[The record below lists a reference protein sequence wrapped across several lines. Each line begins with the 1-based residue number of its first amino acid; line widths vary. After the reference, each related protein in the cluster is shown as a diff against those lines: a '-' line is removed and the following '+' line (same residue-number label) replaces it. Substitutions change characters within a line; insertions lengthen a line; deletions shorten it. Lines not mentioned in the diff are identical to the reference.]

1 MIATTG
7 ASINQFKTN
16 FLDPLISS
24 LSTQKWRT
32 SLNLDFLKQTH
43 SIIITNG
50 LSHNNPFLLH
60 NLLLHSLPSI
70 SLSAAADLTYIFTL
84 FRRTD
89 SPTTSLCN
97 SMIKAFSTSSAPRMS
112 ISCFAIMRKEG
123 VPPNKHTFPLL
134 LKALSRFQIGKNEN
148 PFQIYGQIVKFGLG
162 FDGFVG
168 NSLVSAFANCGYVGV
183 ARKMFD
189 GMLVKDLIAW
199 TAMIDGYVKNS
210 CAVEAME
217 CFLEMK
223 SMGVR
228 VDEVTVVSVLRVAG
242 MMRIV
247 WFGRW
252 VHGFYVE
259 SGRVR
264 WDVHVGSALIDMYS
278 KCGFYNDARQ
288 VFDEMS
294 HRNLVCWSAL
304 SAGYVQCN
312 RFRDALLVFQE
323 MLCEK
328 VEPNELTLTSVL
340 TACAQLGALDRGKWV
355 HRYIN
360 RNGLKVNSMLG
371 TALINM
377 YAKCGCISD
386 SFLVFK
392 KIPIKDVYPWTA
404 MINGFAMHGDA
415 VNALSLFYQMSNY
428 GIRPNEVTFLA
439 VLSACSHGG
448 LVDEGRELFGSMTCV
463 YNLKPKV
470 DHYGCMVDLLGRAG
484 HLEEAM
490 KLTYDMPME
499 PTPGVWGALFSACMI
514 HKGYGLGA
522 QIGEHLIELQPHHS
536 GRYALLANLYSMCQN
551 WEAVARVRK
560 LMKQKGVEKIPG
572 WSWIEL
578 NGLIQEFIS
587 FDKSHNESKVV
598 YSILDSIS
606 IQLEVEGCVRDT
618 TNLRMFDVD

>member
-1 MIATTG
+1 MNATTG

-16 FLDPLISS
+16 FLDPLVSS

-43 SIIITNG
+43 SIVITNG
-50 LSHNNPFLLH
+50 LSHSKPFLLH
-60 NLLLHSLPSI
+60 NLLLHSLPFI
-70 SLSAAADLTYIFTL
+70 SLSSAADLSYIFTL

-97 SMIKAFSTSSAPRMS
+97 SMIKAFSTSSVPRMS

-210 CAVEAME
+210 CSVEAME

-228 VDEVTVVSVLRVAG
+228 VDEVTVVSVLRMAG

-278 KCGFYNDARQ
+278 KCGFYNDACQ

-304 SAGYVQCN
+304 IAGYVQCN

-328 VEPNELTLTSVL
+328 VKPNELTLTSVL
-340 TACAQLGALDRGKWV
+340 TACAQLGALDRGKW
-355 HRYIN
+355 
-360 RNGLKVNSMLG
+360 
-371 TALINM
+371 
-377 YAKCGCISD
+377 
-386 SFLVFK
+386 
-392 KIPIKDVYPWTA
+392 IPVKDVYPWTA

-448 LVDEGRELFGSMTCV
+448 LVDEGRD
-463 YNLKPKV
+463 K
-470 DHYGCMVDLLGRAG
+470 H
-484 HLEEAM
+484 HLHTAEC
-490 KLTYDMPME
+490 
-499 PTPGVWGALFSACMI
+499 AC
-514 HKGYGLGA
+514 
-522 QIGEHLIELQPHHS
+522 
-536 GRYALLANLYSMCQN
+536 
-551 WEAVARVRK
+551 
-560 LMKQKGVEKIPG
+560 
-572 WSWIEL
+572 
-578 NGLIQEFIS
+578 
-587 FDKSHNESKVV
+587 
-598 YSILDSIS
+598 
-606 IQLEVEGCVRDT
+606 
-618 TNLRMFDVD
+618 

>member
-1 MIATTG
+1 MNATTG

-43 SIIITNG
+43 SIVITNG
-50 LSHNNPFLLH
+50 LSHSNPFLLH
-60 NLLLHSLPSI
+60 NLLHSLPSI
-70 SLSAAADLTYIFTL
+70 SLSSAADLSYIFTL

-97 SMIKAFSTSSAPRMS
+97 SVIKAFSISSVPRMS

-168 NSLVSAFANCGYVGV
+168 
-183 ARKMFD
+183 
-189 GMLVKDLIAW
+189 
-199 TAMIDGYVKNS
+199 
-210 CAVEAME
+210 
-217 CFLEMK
+217 
-223 SMGVR
+223 
-228 VDEVTVVSVLRVAG
+228 
-242 MMRIV
+242 
-247 WFGRW
+247 
-252 VHGFYVE
+252 
-259 SGRVR
+259 
-264 WDVHVGSALIDMYS
+264 SALIDMYS

-294 HRNLVCWSAL
+294 HRNLVCWSVL
-304 SAGYVQCN
+304 IAGYVQCN

-328 VEPNELTLTSVL
+328 VEPNELTLTSIL
-340 TACAQLGALDRGKWV
+340 TACAQLGALDQGKWV

-360 RNGLKVNSMLG
+360 RNGLKVNSTLG
-371 TALINM
+371 TALIDM

-448 LVDEGRELFGSMTCV
+448 LVDEGRELFGSMNCV

-522 QIGEHLIELQPHHS
+522 QIGEHLIELQPHQS

-560 LMKQKGVEKIPG
+560 LMKQQGVEKIPG

-587 FDKSHNESKVV
+587 FDKSHNESKDV

-606 IQLEVEGCVRDT
+606 IQLEVVGCVRDT
-618 TNLRMFDVD
+618 TNLWMFDVD